1 MRSPIF
7 ILGAAAVV
15 LAASTAWLAVKLH
28 AAREE
33 LSVLRA
39 ESKVAPEPSGS
50 ALPAVTLE
58 AAATAGTPVPKSLEI
73 NQPPPSAGEKTEDM
87 RKLVRASLE
96 AQFPRLQE
104 TLEDPAK
111 RAQYLRDSRAS
122 LHRDMPRLDAYL
134 KLSRDE
140 YEQLLDLLARQDLRY
155 QQSLYDC
162 ALDPACD
169 PLPASGY
176 RHEQENKRELDGLLG
191 SDKAQSFANYRDNW
205 LERRAVTQMR
215 GELPDSLRLTDTQA
229 DKLIDMLGE
238 ERRRI
243 FREWQQEGGGGT
255 GMSNQ
260 YGFVS
265 YSASVQSVEEFS
277 AQAGELQRRQRE
289 RAAQFLSVGQLEAF
303 TQQQKYALDL
313 ARGGWEY
320 QRERARQA
328 TN

>member
-1 MRSPIF
+1 MRTPIF

-15 LAASTAWLAVKLH
+15 LAASTSWLAVKLH

-33 LSVLRA
+33 LSALRA
-39 ESKVAPEPSGS
+39 ESRVAPMPSS
-50 ALPAVTLE
+50 ALPAVPVE
-58 AAATAGTPVPKSLEI
+58 PAATAGAPLPESPGIKP
-73 NQPPPSAGEKTEDM
+73 PPPSAGENREDM
-87 RKLVRASLE
+87 RKLIRASLE
-96 AQFPRLQE
+96 AQVPHLRE

-122 LHRDMPRLDAYL
+122 LQRDMPRLDAYL

-140 YEQLLDLLARQDLRY
+140 HEQLLDLLARQDLRDK
-155 QQSLYDC
+155 QSLYDC

-169 PLPASGY
+169 PLPASGN

-191 SDKAQSFANYRDNW
+191 ADQAQNFANYRDNW

-243 FREWQQEGGGGT
+243 VREWQQEGGSDT

-265 YSASVQSVEEFS
+265 YSASAQSVEELS

-289 RAAQFLSVGQLEAF
+289 RAAQFLSAGQLEAF

-320 QRERARQA
+320 QRELAQKA
-328 TN
+328 AN